1 MCAYAKMQ
9 INAIMLKEDLP
20 WISTFLVEPF

>member
-9 INAIMLKEDLP
+9 INAIMLKEDLS
-20 WISTFLVEPF
+20 WISTSLVELF